1 METNLNM
8 PGSQALQNAESQEGE
23 AFSLRD
29 ILDIFLN
36 HWKWF
41 LFSAIVCL
49 ALSQLY
55 LATKSRIYQ
64 RQAVILVKED
74 ASTGGRKQPINTD
87 ALMQLNGVMGNTSVK
102 NELYILR
109 SYQLMQE
116 VVKDL
121 QLDIQYTCKQ
131 GLRTVSLYKERPFT
145 ITFHEE
151 IKYATQFKLTISNA
165 REGVISDVRYGK
177 KFEEVE
183 FTKTIPF
190 GQTVATPFGNIT
202 IETNAKTLELFEGKT
217 ITVTRQTLETAA
229 IVTCNKIETS
239 EMDKMSTLVI
249 ITCQDTNIQRADDIL
264 NSILEAYKRSIV
276 KSKNQMAQTTAEFID
291 ERIKIISVELGEVEG
306 ELADYKQKHG
316 VVDAKSS
323 ASDFLNQTSI
333 AHQRTIQAESQYAM
347 LQYLVDYI
355 MQNSEGNTLIP
366 TMGGIADPGI
376 MNQINLYNQL
386 MLKRN
391 AVAENAGADSPS
403 IVDME
408 SDLRQMRTAI
418 VASLKGYSSS
428 LKLQVDKARQEE
440 RGLTGTL
447 ASLPQKEKDMIDISR
462 QQAIKETLFT
472 FLLNKR
478 EETALQLAITE
489 ANISIVEHPFGSSAP
504 VAPRKKIFMLVG
516 LMLGLGL
523 PFAFFYIMNMLNM
536 GVRGRKDV
544 ETYTTIPVLGEI
556 PHRKDGFDD
565 SDIVVDENGDDVLGE
580 AFRMLRFSMGFIN
593 REARVIM
600 FTSTMPGEGKT
611 FISRNFS
618 ATLSLAGK
626 KVILIDADIRKR
638 TQSKLYSS
646 GRRDGLTSYLSGAT
660 SDLQSLIVH
669 ENKDY
674 DLDFLPAGI
683 MPPNPAELL
692 MSKKLDELIEELKK
706 AYDYIVI
713 DNVPAQAVADAGIV
727 NRVADLTI
735 YVIREGRVD
744 RRFLPELERLHQEQ
758 RFKNL
763 CIIINDAHLEKKK
776 YGYGYGYGYGAKEEK
791 SGRGLS
797 RFFRK

>member
-1 METNLNM
+1 
-8 PGSQALQNAESQEGE
+8 
-23 AFSLRD
+23 
-29 ILDIFLN
+29 
-36 HWKWF
+36 
-41 LFSAIVCL
+41 
-49 ALSQLY
+49 
-55 LATKSRIYQ
+55 
-64 RQAVILVKED
+64 
-74 ASTGGRKQPINTD
+74 
-87 ALMQLNGVMGNTSVK
+87 MQLNGVMGNTSVK

-145 ITFHEE
+145 VTFHEE

-391 AVAENAGADSPS
+391 AIAENAGDDSPS
-403 IVDME
+403 IVDM
-408 SDLRQMRTAI
+408 
-418 VASLKGYSSS
+418 
-428 LKLQVDKARQEE
+428 
-440 RGLTGTL
+440 
-447 ASLPQKEKDMIDISR
+447 
-462 QQAIKETLFT
+462 
-472 FLLNKR
+472 
-478 EETALQLAITE
+478 
-489 ANISIVEHPFGSSAP
+489 
-504 VAPRKKIFMLVG
+504 
-516 LMLGLGL
+516 
-523 PFAFFYIMNMLNM
+523 
-536 GVRGRKDV
+536 
-544 ETYTTIPVLGEI
+544 
-556 PHRKDGFDD
+556 
-565 SDIVVDENGDDVLGE
+565 
-580 AFRMLRFSMGFIN
+580 
-593 REARVIM
+593 
-600 FTSTMPGEGKT
+600 
-611 FISRNFS
+611 
-618 ATLSLAGK
+618 
-626 KVILIDADIRKR
+626 
-638 TQSKLYSS
+638 
-646 GRRDGLTSYLSGAT
+646 
-660 SDLQSLIVH
+660 
-669 ENKDY
+669 
-674 DLDFLPAGI
+674 
-683 MPPNPAELL
+683 
-692 MSKKLDELIEELKK
+692 
-706 AYDYIVI
+706 
-713 DNVPAQAVADAGIV
+713 
-727 NRVADLTI
+727 
-735 YVIREGRVD
+735 
-744 RRFLPELERLHQEQ
+744 
-758 RFKNL
+758 
-763 CIIINDAHLEKKK
+763 
-776 YGYGYGYGYGAKEEK
+776 
-791 SGRGLS
+791 
-797 RFFRK
+797 

>member
-8 PGSQALQNAESQEGE
+8 PNSQALQNAESQEGE

-145 ITFHEE
+145 VTFHEE

-249 ITCQDTNIQRADDIL
+249 ITCQDTNIQR
-264 NSILEAYKRSIV
+264 
-276 KSKNQMAQTTAEFID
+276 
-291 ERIKIISVELGEVEG
+291 
-306 ELADYKQKHG
+306 
-316 VVDAKSS
+316 
-323 ASDFLNQTSI
+323 
-333 AHQRTIQAESQYAM
+333 
-347 LQYLVDYI
+347 
-355 MQNSEGNTLIP
+355 
-366 TMGGIADPGI
+366 
-376 MNQINLYNQL
+376 
-386 MLKRN
+386 
-391 AVAENAGADSPS
+391 
-403 IVDME
+403 
-408 SDLRQMRTAI
+408 
-418 VASLKGYSSS
+418 
-428 LKLQVDKARQEE
+428 
-440 RGLTGTL
+440 
-447 ASLPQKEKDMIDISR
+447 
-462 QQAIKETLFT
+462 
-472 FLLNKR
+472 
-478 EETALQLAITE
+478 
-489 ANISIVEHPFGSSAP
+489 
-504 VAPRKKIFMLVG
+504 
-516 LMLGLGL
+516 
-523 PFAFFYIMNMLNM
+523 
-536 GVRGRKDV
+536 
-544 ETYTTIPVLGEI
+544 
-556 PHRKDGFDD
+556 
-565 SDIVVDENGDDVLGE
+565 
-580 AFRMLRFSMGFIN
+580 
-593 REARVIM
+593 
-600 FTSTMPGEGKT
+600 
-611 FISRNFS
+611 
-618 ATLSLAGK
+618 
-626 KVILIDADIRKR
+626 
-638 TQSKLYSS
+638 
-646 GRRDGLTSYLSGAT
+646 
-660 SDLQSLIVH
+660 
-669 ENKDY
+669 
-674 DLDFLPAGI
+674 
-683 MPPNPAELL
+683 
-692 MSKKLDELIEELKK
+692 
-706 AYDYIVI
+706 
-713 DNVPAQAVADAGIV
+713 
-727 NRVADLTI
+727 
-735 YVIREGRVD
+735 
-744 RRFLPELERLHQEQ
+744 
-758 RFKNL
+758 
-763 CIIINDAHLEKKK
+763 
-776 YGYGYGYGYGAKEEK
+776 
-791 SGRGLS
+791 
-797 RFFRK
+797 